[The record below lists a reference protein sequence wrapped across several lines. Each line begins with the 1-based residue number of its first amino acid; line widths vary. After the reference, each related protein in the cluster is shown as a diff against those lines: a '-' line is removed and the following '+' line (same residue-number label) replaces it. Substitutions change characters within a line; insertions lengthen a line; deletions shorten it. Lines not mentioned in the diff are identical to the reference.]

1 MDAHSRK
8 ELPGGEPA
16 NKRAKYEDGICHKE
30 FKNNGVRKI
39 QVIGCIPKIQES
51 YENLKLMLEEL
62 DLTGVDATLCADI
75 KLLLTHESKQGALT
89 LFWSGGYQIDTCLPF
104 SLYWLHGFC
113 SESEQPDRNRVNGL
127 LTL

>member
-39 QVIGCIPKIQES
+39 QVIGCLVKVQES
-51 YENLKLMLEEL
+51 YENL
-62 DLTGVDATLCADI
+62 
-75 KLLLTHESKQGALT
+75 
-89 LFWSGGYQIDTCLPF
+89 
-104 SLYWLHGFC
+104 
-113 SESEQPDRNRVNGL
+113 
-127 LTL
+127 

>member
-62 DLTGVDATLCADI
+62 DLTGVDATLYADI
-75 KLLLTHESKQGALT
+75 KLLLTRVLLRNL
-89 LFWSGGYQIDTCLPF
+89 LFREKMRRTDNPSDLFI
-104 SLYWLHGFC
+104 
-113 SESEQPDRNRVNGL
+113 
-127 LTL
+127 